1 MSKLKIVTPA
11 NILIE
16 QTAGEFAATFFEAAR
31 SSNMSVIN
39 LQGKKINLMRYKNN
53 PRLFAKAHLEKF
65 IPAALHA
72 LVQLMNKPNFP
83 PSQKEIIYQAIMER
97 TNDEGVN
104 LLGKS
109 AGLPE
114 FENTI
119 LYKDDTEKPKPIVI
133 NTPKLDFSFN
143 SVREKNG

>member
-1 MSKLKIVTPA
+1 MSKLKIIQPHS
-11 NILIE
+11 ILIE
-16 QTAGEFAATFFEAAR
+16 KTASEFAGVFFDAAR
-31 SSNMSVIN
+31 SSGMEIIQ
-39 LQGKKINLMRYKNN
+39 LQGKKIDLRKYKNN
-53 PRLFAKAHLEKF
+53 PRKFAKAHLEKF
-65 IPAALHA
+65 IPAAIHS
-72 LVQLMNKPNFP
+72 LVQIMSRENTPISMK
-83 PSQKEIIYQAIMER
+83 QQIYDAIMER

-104 LLGKS
+104 VLGKS